1 MEKNMLYKVTI
12 YEKDGS
18 KRTSYV
24 RKRPRTNYIS
34 KEDLL
39 KQELS
44 LKILNINDHYYLCNL
59 KDEKLVKIYSKSAT
73 HISKGLNKLKENGSL
88 EVKSE
93 EGRKKFRRV
102 INKLKLKQC
111 PHCGTGFKPKYNIQ
125 KYCSKD
131 CSKKS
136 RQDRDAERKRELRK
150 QSQKPPLGTTNIGP
164 HPKSNPNEEMKFIHS
179 LKEKTLKK

>member
-1 MEKNMLYKVTI
+1 MLYNVTI

-24 RKRPRTNYIS
+24 SKRPRTDYIS

-39 KQELS
+39 KEELS
-44 LKILNINDHYYLCNL
+44 LKILNNDNNYYLCDL
-59 KDEKLVKIYSKSAT
+59 KDNKLVKIHSKSAT
-73 HISKGLNKLKENGSL
+73 NIINGLNKLKDNEIL
-88 EVKSE
+88 DVKSE
-93 EGRKKFRRV
+93 ECKKKFRRT

-111 PHCGTGFKPKYNIQ
+111 PQCGTGFIPKYNSQ

-150 QSQKPPLGTTNIGP
+150 QSQKPPLGTINIGP
-164 HPKSNPNEEMKFIHS
+164 HPKGNPNEEMKFIHS
-179 LKEKTLKK
+179 YKEKSFKNYLH

>member
-1 MEKNMLYKVTI
+1 MERDMLYKVTI

-24 RKRPRTNYIS
+24 SKRPRTDYIS

-44 LKILNINDHYYLCNL
+44 LKIKNIDDSYYLCNL
-59 KDEKLVKIYSKSAT
+59 KDKKLIKIYSKSAT
-73 HISKGLNKLKENGSL
+73 DIINGLNKLKDNETL
-88 EVKSE
+88 DAKSE
-93 EGRKKFRRV
+93 EGKKKFRRV

-111 PHCGTGFKPKYNIQ
+111 PQCRTGFKPKHNSQ

-131 CSKKS
+131 CSKRS
-136 RQDRDAERKRELRK
+136 RQDKDAKRKRDLRK
-150 QSQKPPLGTTNIGP
+150 QYQKPPLGTINIGS
-164 HPKSNPNEEMKFIHS
+164 HPKENSDEEMKFIHS
-179 LKEKTLKK
+179 LKEKTLKE